1 MQMMHFVDKNNPEN
15 IIDAATRKQKERA
28 AGQFSMFDMFSDIDG
43 SGFQE
48 SIPAPD
54 GIEWDRRIKLAQEH
68 EVLGIYVSD
77 HPLRPYE
84 YALSKQRDYTISDI
98 AVSEE
103 YVDPTGGVHERFK
116 VPEGKLVRFAGM
128 VTGIQKK
135 TTKNGD
141 PMAIVTLEDM
151 EGEITLVVFP
161 KVYRQC
167 ASTLTGE
174 VDPETGES
182 SGDIFISAKGRLERS
197 DRGDQLM
204 CAEITKLDLDERSNR
219 PKVLEIN
226 LPANLLSR
234 TRMDALVGVLGH
246 YAGLDHVELRV
257 ESAEGNTLR
266 MELPT
271 RVDARNMVLLAEVT
285 DLVGREGQVVVA

>member
-1 MQMMHFVDKNNPEN
+1 
-15 IIDAATRKQKERA
+15 
-28 AGQFSMFDMFSDIDG
+28 MFDMFSDIDG

-48 SIPAPD
+48 SVPAPD

-68 EVLGIYVSD
+68 DVLGIYVSD

-204 CAEITKLDLDERSNR
+204 CAEITKLDLNERSNR